1 MSPGEKVLGA
11 LKTGL
16 TLKEQLDGVGK
27 DLGDLNKRMSRLAE
41 THGTLRDRVSR
52 LEGVIEARRW
62 RLALARSR
70 GLPNDV

>member
-1 MSPGEKVLGA
+1 MSPVEKVFGA

-41 THGTLRDRVSR
+41 THDTLRDRVSR
-52 LEGVIEARRW
+52 LEGVIEGTAMV
-62 RLALARSR
+62 SR
-70 GLPNDV
+70 AGVQPRIAE